1 MGIFKRWRRSEQR
14 EEKLPEA
21 SAKLRDALFGDTP
34 LPALL
39 ASLNVEALGLEPW
52 STFSEA
58 ERARTSGETEKAIA
72 LLQAVLAMPDLDSRM
87 YLEAWQALRS
97 LGVDPPPVRAKDLL
111 GVVVEVGLPGG
122 LDLVAAWPDHCAR
135 YWNQGGGG
143 VVWERAEG
151 EVNTKI
157 DELLRAG
164 EKVLKLIGP

>member
-1 MGIFKRWRRSEQR
+1 
-14 EEKLPEA
+14 
-21 SAKLRDALFGDTP
+21 
-34 LPALL
+34 
-39 ASLNVEALGLEPW
+39 
-52 STFSEA
+52 
-58 ERARTSGETEKAIA
+58 
-72 LLQAVLAMPDLDSRM
+72 MPDLDSRM